1 MKSTLLC
8 LPWQQAGCGPRHLTS
23 GCGKGHRGNVF
34 LALVGAAATHGCS
47 VWQLETTPC
56 LHACRLIALPSGY
69 HLATVDAVRELL
81 TVQAQTVGTRM
92 RPAQY
97 GA

>member
-1 MKSTLLC
+1 MYQYGVVALS
-8 LPWQQAGCGPRHLTS
+8 
-23 GCGKGHRGNVF
+23 
-34 LALVGAAATHGCS
+34 LAR
-47 VWQLETTPC
+47 

-81 TVQAQTVGTRM
+81 SAQAQTVETLM

-97 GA
+97 GASWLACCSSNCRLWGRACDGLRLVSPG